1 MATKEEAVKVLKILH
16 KYHTGLS
23 MLGTISKSRNAYK
36 MLISTILSARAR
48 DVVTLPVSKELF
60 KKYPT
65 VKSLANAKQKDVE
78 KIIKRIGFYKNKA
91 KNIIKAAKTMQN
103 KYKGKVPRD
112 EKELKKLPGVGQKV
126 AACMLVYA
134 FGKPAIPVDTHVF
147 RVSNRLGWVK
157 TKTPEKTQGAL
168 ENLVP
173 KKYWMI
179 VNEVLVLHGQTICL
193 PRIPKCS
200 KCPVNKHCKKRG
212 VKKHD

>member
-1 MATKEEAVKVLKILH
+1 MASKEEVVKVLKILH

-23 MLGTISKSRNAYK
+23 MLGTMSKSRNAYK

-60 KKYPT
+60 KKYPN

-91 KNIIKAAKTMQN
+91 KNIIEAARTVQK
-103 KYKGKVPRD
+103 KYKGKVPKE
-112 EKELKKLPGVGQKV
+112 EKELRKLPGVGQKV

-157 TKTPEKTQGAL
+157 TKTPEKTQPVL
-168 ENLVP
+168 EKLIP

-193 PRIPKCS
+193 PQKPKCF
-200 KCPVNKHCKKRG
+200 KCPVEKYCKKKG

>member
-1 MATKEEAVKVLKILH
+1 MVKKEEVVTVLKILH
-16 KYHTGLS
+16 KYHTDLS
-23 MLGTISKSRNAYK
+23 MLGTMSKSRNSYK

-48 DVVTLPVSKELF
+48 DVVTLPVSRELF
-60 KKYPT
+60 KKYPNI
-65 VKSLANAKQKDVE
+65 KSLANAKQKDVE

-91 KNIIKAAKTMQN
+91 KNIIGAAKAVQN

-112 EKELKKLPGVGQKV
+112 EKELRKLPGVGQKV

-168 ENLVP
+168 EKLVP

-193 PRIPKCS
+193 PQRPKCS
-200 KCPVNKHCKKRG
+200 NCPINKYCKKVG

>member
-1 MATKEEAVKVLKILH
+1 MVKKEEVVKVLKILH
-16 KYHTGLS
+16 KYHKGLS
-23 MLGTISKSRNAYK
+23 MLGTMSKSRNSYK

-60 KKYPT
+60 KKYPN
-65 VKSLANAKQKDVE
+65 VKSLANAKQRDVE

-91 KNIIKAAKTMQN
+91 KNIIGAARAVQN

-112 EKELKKLPGVGQKV
+112 EKELRKLPGVGQKV

-168 ENLVP
+168 EKLVP
-173 KKYWMI
+173 KRYWMI

-193 PRIPKCS
+193 PRPKCT
-200 KCPVNKHCKKRG
+200 KCPVNKYCKKVG
-212 VKKHD
+212 VKK